1 MTFPAIFEL
10 IKNLISKLHKIYIIH
25 LTFINQESL
34 QSHMNFII
42 FFSFFII
49 VFAFQTLII
58 KKRLINKLD
67 FTYKT
72 KKYLSLILYITF
84 LGVILYPM
92 ARYFPVV
99 PNWLYFLLSLPIG
112 VIFLTFMITLLH
124 EIISFGI
131 SKTKYTKNR
140 REFFKKGLDIGAIS
154 LVLATNA
161 KAIDNARDIELELVD
176 VKINYLAQPF
186 TIIQISDIHI
196 GGLINKDFIKKLVEK
211 INILN
216 GDIVVITGDLVDT
229 KLEFAAAA
237 LNELKNIKSKYGTYF
252 IVGNHEYFH
261 GVKPI
266 IDYVNSLGIKTLENE
281 NVYIGEKGKGFYLC
295 GVYDRFGFK
304 YGSYEPDINKALEKT
319 TDFPTVLLAHQPKY
333 IKELETTKGIDLILC
348 GHTHGGQI
356 FPFNF
361 LVKLE
366 QPYVKG
372 LHTHNEFTQVYVNKG
387 TGFWGPPMRLGA
399 SSEITVL
406 KLSS

>member
-1 MTFPAIFEL
+1 
-10 IKNLISKLHKIYIIH
+10 
-25 LTFINQESL
+25 
-34 QSHMNFII
+34 MNFILFI
-42 FFSFFII
+42 SIFII
-49 VFAFQTLII
+49 VFACQTLII

-72 KKYLSLILYITF
+72 KKYLSFILYITF
-84 LGVILYPM
+84 LGVILYPI
-92 ARYFPVV
+92 ARYFPFV

-112 VIFLTFMITLLH
+112 MIFLTFIITIFH

-131 SKTKYTKNR
+131 NKTPYTKNR

-154 LVLATNA
+154 FVIATNA
-161 KAIDNARDIELELVD
+161 KAIDNARDIELEVVD
-176 VKINYLAQPF
+176 VKINNLFQPY
-186 TIIQISDIHI
+186 TIVQISDVHI
-196 GGLINKDFIKKLVEK
+196 GGLIDKDFIKSLVNK

-216 GDIVVITGDLVDT
+216 ADIVVITGDLVDT

-237 LNELKNIKSKYGTYF
+237 LDELKNIKSKYGTYF

-281 NVYIGEKGKGFYLC
+281 NVYIGEKNKGFYLC
-295 GVYDRFGFK
+295 GVYDWFGNK
-304 YGSYEPDINKALEKT
+304 YGSYQPDINKALENT
-319 TDFPTVLLAHQPKY
+319 SNQPTILLAHQPKY
-333 IKELETTKGIDLILC
+333 ITQLETTKGIDLVLC

-361 LVKLE
+361 LVKLQ
-366 QPYVKG
+366 QPYIKG

-399 SSEITVL
+399 SSEITIL
-406 KLSS
+406 KLS

>member
-1 MTFPAIFEL
+1 M
-10 IKNLISKLHKIYIIH
+10 NISL
-25 LTFINQESL
+25 
-34 QSHMNFII
+34 
-42 FFSFFII
+42 FFILFTI

-67 FTYKT
+67 FNYKT
-72 KKYLSLILYITF
+72 KKYLSLFLYLTF
-84 LGVILYPM
+84 FGVLMYPM

-112 VIFLTFMITLLH
+112 MIFLTFIITLLH

-131 SKTKYTKNR
+131 SKTKYTKSR
-140 REFFKKGLDIGAIS
+140 REFFKKSLDIGVIS
-154 LVLATNA
+154 AVIATNV
-161 KAIDNARDIELELVD
+161 KAIDNARHIELEVVD
-176 VKINYLAQPF
+176 VKINNLKKPYK
-186 TIIQISDIHI
+186 IIQISDIHI
-196 GGLINKDFIKKLVEK
+196 GGLITKNFIKSMVDK
-211 INILN
+211 INLLN
-216 GDIVVITGDLVDT
+216 ADIVVITGDLVDT
-229 KLEFAAAA
+229 KLEFARPA
-237 LNELKNIKSKYGTYF
+237 LDELKNLQSKYGTYF

-281 NVYIGEKGKGFYLC
+281 NVYIGEKDEGFYLA
-295 GVYDRFGFK
+295 GVYDRFGFR
-304 YGSYEPDINKALEKT
+304 YGSYIPDINKALENCENN
-319 TDFPTVLLAHQPKY
+319 PTILLAHQPKY
-333 IKELETTKGIDLILC
+333 INEIKDTKNIDLILC

-372 LHTHNEFTQVYVNKG
+372 LHQHNDTTQVYVNKG

-406 KLSS
+406 RLS

>member
-1 MTFPAIFEL
+1 M
-10 IKNLISKLHKIYIIH
+10 NISL
-25 LTFINQESL
+25 
-34 QSHMNFII
+34 
-42 FFSFFII
+42 FFILFTI
-49 VFAFQTLII
+49 VFTFQTLII

-67 FTYKT
+67 FNYKT
-72 KKYLSLILYITF
+72 KKYLSLFLYLTF
-84 LGVILYPM
+84 FGVLMYPM

-112 VIFLTFMITLLH
+112 MIFLTFIITLLH

-140 REFFKKGLDIGAIS
+140 REFFKKSLDIGVIS
-154 LVLATNA
+154 AVIATNV
-161 KAIDNARDIELELVD
+161 KAIDNARHVELEVVD
-176 VKINYLAQPF
+176 VKINNLKKPYK
-186 TIIQISDIHI
+186 IIQISDIHI
-196 GGLINKDFIKKLVEK
+196 GGLITKSFIKSMVDK
-211 INILN
+211 INLLN
-216 GDIVVITGDLVDT
+216 ADIVVITGDLVDT
-229 KLEFAAAA
+229 KLEFARPA
-237 LNELKNIKSKYGTYF
+237 LDELKNLQSKYGTYF

-266 IDYVNSLGIKTLENE
+266 IDYVNSLGIKTLENQ
-281 NVYIGEKGKGFYLC
+281 NVYIGEKDEGFYLA
-295 GVYDRFGFK
+295 GVYDRFGFR
-304 YGSYEPDINKALEKT
+304 YGSYIPDINKALENCENN
-319 TDFPTVLLAHQPKY
+319 PTILLAHQPKY
-333 IKELETTKGIDLILC
+333 INEIKDTKNIDLILC

-372 LHTHNEFTQVYVNKG
+372 LHQHNDTTQVYVNKG

-406 KLSS
+406 RLS